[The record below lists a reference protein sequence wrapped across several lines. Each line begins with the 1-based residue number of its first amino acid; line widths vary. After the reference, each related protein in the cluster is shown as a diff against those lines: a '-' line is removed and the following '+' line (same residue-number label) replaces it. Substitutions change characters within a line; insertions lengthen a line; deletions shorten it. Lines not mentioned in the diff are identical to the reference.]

1 MPPSTRSPRSSWD
14 NAERLPV
21 FLVAI
26 RLGRRDRLQ
35 PEARTAAAVRH
46 ENIVGI
52 FAVEEEPLPYLV
64 MEYIPG
70 ITLQQRLDQDRR
82 QRKLFPW
89 LTGDH
94 WVCLDP
100 TGHYRSNSGG

>member
-1 MPPSTRSPRSSWD
+1 MRQDCPSRRTLQ
-14 NAERLPV
+14 ALPQGPG
-21 FLVAI
+21 LI
-26 RLGRRDRLQ
+26 L
-35 PEARTAAAVRH
+35 H

-52 FAVEEEPLPYLV
+52 YAVEEEPPYLV